1 MLSAEQWATL
11 AGGIG
16 LLLLGMALMTEGLRQ
31 GAGAT
36 LREVLE
42 RFTRTRLRA
51 LASGITITALVQ
63 SSSAVTVAAIGFVN
77 AGVLSLGQVLWVLFG
92 SNVGTTLTGWLVALF
107 GLEFDIDA
115 YALPMITLGMLLRL
129 SGPDT
134 RRGGW
139 GLALAGFGL
148 FFLGIAAMAGSFEAL
163 AAQAELPQIDGL
175 LGTLVLVG
183 FGAAITMLVQSSSAA
198 TAMVLAAA
206 HGGAIGIED
215 AAAVII
221 GANIGTT
228 GTALLAAIGAT
239 ANARRAAAAHVAF
252 NVLTAGVAL
261 LLLPWLVALSAWLGV
276 RVGLGGGPA
285 VVLAMFHTLFNLL
298 GVLLMWPLAGRL
310 AAFLEQRFRTV
321 EEDEARPRYL
331 DASTAAVPALAVEA
345 LAREVDRLG
354 GLAVRA
360 AAALARGVDDAA
372 GNAERAQRMLEQL
385 DAGIDAFVAQ
395 MNRDRMPEAL
405 TRRVAT
411 ALRRAGYYDSVAEQ
425 LSVLAPEKPV
435 PAVVT
440 ELVRGL
446 RAEAGSLLERLDP
459 TAEPV
464 EGSGGLAGLA
474 GLAEWERRYSE
485 VKAALLDAAAIGT
498 LAPDDL
504 DELLRAHSALR
515 RCVQQA
521 AKALQVRQQPAR
533 PAAAA
538 PTQRAPA

>member
-1 MLSAEQWATL
+1 VLSAEQWATL

-31 GAGAT
+31 GAGAA
-36 LREVLE
+36 LRDVLE
-42 RFTRTRLRA
+42 RFTRTRPRA
-51 LASGITITALVQ
+51 LASGIAVTALVQ

-115 YALPMITLGMLLRL
+115 YALPMVAAGMLLRL
-129 SGPDT
+129 SGAET

-148 FFLGIAAMAGSFEAL
+148 FFLGIDAMAASFEAL
-163 AAQAELPQIDGL
+163 AAQAELPQIDGM

-183 FGAAITMLVQSSSAA
+183 FGALVTLLIQSSSAA

-276 RVGLGGGPA
+276 RAGVGGGAAP
-285 VVLAMFHTLFNLL
+285 VLAMFHTLFNVL
-298 GVLLMWPLAGRL
+298 GVLLMWPLAARL
-310 AAFLEQRFRTV
+310 AAFLERRFGTA
-321 EEDEARPRYL
+321 EDDEARPRYL
-331 DASTAAVPALAVEA
+331 DAATAAVPALGVEA
-345 LAREVDRLG
+345 LSREVDRLG
-354 GLAVRA
+354 AMSVRA
-360 AAALARGVDDAA
+360 AAALARGQGDAA
-372 GNAERAQRMLEQL
+372 AAQRRGALLDAAIDDFVARLNRGQMSNEVARHLAGVLRRNGYYASVTEQL
-385 DAGIDAFVAQ
+385 DALAQPPQVAGAAHG
-395 MNRDRMPEAL
+395 PVVL
-405 TRRVAT
+405 
-411 ALRRAGYYDSVAEQ
+411 ALREAAAG
-425 LSVLAPEKPV
+425 
-435 PAVVT
+435 
-440 ELVRGL
+440 
-446 RAEAGSLLERLDP
+446 LLEALDP
-459 TAEPV
+459 TAAV
-464 EGSGGLAGLA
+464 AGA
-474 GLAEWERRYSE
+474 APEARVADWERDYAE
-485 VKAALLDAAAIGT
+485 VKAALLEAAAVGT
-498 LAPDDL
+498 LAPNDL

-521 AKALQVRQQPAR
+521 AKALAVRAQQAR
-533 PAAAA
+533 PAGLAS
-538 PTQRAPA
+538 PQRSPA